1 MRTVVAVVVGAGI
14 AALTG
19 LILGEYDL
27 ATLTPFAAA
36 LIIPE
41 AIGAAMAAIDPRHR
55 SGMWALTGLL
65 GGAGL
70 GWGVWIYTGQGLE
83 PVPVQAWA
91 SVAIAMAWPLSRA
104 AVTQRAQRHRAEP
117 APTP

>member
-1 MRTVVAVVVGAGI
+1 MRTLVAVVVGTGI

-36 LIIPE
+36 VIIPE
-41 AIGAAMAAIDPRHR
+41 AIGAAMAAVDSRHR
-55 SGMWALTGLL
+55 AGMWALTSLL

-83 PVPVQAWA
+83 PVPTQAWA
-91 SVAIAMAWPLSRA
+91 AIAIGMAWPLARA
-104 AVTQRAQRHRAEP
+104 GLIQRAGRHRGEP
-117 APTP
+117 AATA

>member
-1 MRTVVAVVVGAGI
+1 MRTLVAVVVGTGI

-36 LIIPE
+36 VIIPE
-41 AIGAAMAAIDPRHR
+41 AIGAAMAAVDSRHR
-55 SGMWALTGLL
+55 AGMWALTSLL

-83 PVPVQAWA
+83 PVPTQAW
-91 SVAIAMAWPLSRA
+91 VALAIGMAWPLVRA
-104 AVTQRAQRHRAEP
+104 GLIQRAGRHRGEP
-117 APTP
+117 AATA